1 MWVRSRASSYR
12 AMHSDDGGPLTSLT
26 PYSESLERVR
36 SVLVFFAVTGPANAA
51 VLAELESEVRLATF
65 AGRHMAFPIEAI
77 QSDLHHVASVTLVES
92 SASAASRMMAV
103 WAATA
108 YQRSASRPLGVDEA
122 RR

>member
-1 MWVRSRASSYR
+1 MWVPARGSSYR

-36 SVLVFFAVTGPANAA
+36 SVLVFFAATGPANAA

-65 AGRHMAFPIEAI
+65 AGRQIALPVDAI
-77 QSDLHHVASVTLVES
+77 QTDLHHLASVTLVES
-92 SASAASRMMAV
+92 SASAASRMMAA

-108 YQRSASRPLGVDEA
+108 YQRSTPHAAGADEVRP
-122 RR
+122 